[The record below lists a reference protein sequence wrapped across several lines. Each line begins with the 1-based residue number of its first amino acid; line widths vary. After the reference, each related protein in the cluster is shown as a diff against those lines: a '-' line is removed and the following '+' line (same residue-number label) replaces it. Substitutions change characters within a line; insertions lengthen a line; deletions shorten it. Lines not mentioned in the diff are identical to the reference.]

1 MTKLVI
7 LSQTERCRFDSPPMF
22 NANERVQHF
31 SLNNHDLQ
39 IVQELRTATNKVGF
53 VLQLGY
59 FRSNGKFFTAERFR
73 RQDIEYVVKT
83 LGVNPNKINL
93 FTYQRK
99 SQVIIESIFYL

>member
-7 LSQTERCRFDSPPMF
+7 LSQTERRRFDSPPIF

-59 FRSNGKFFTAERFR
+59 FRSNGKFFTE
-73 RQDIEYVVKT
+73 
-83 LGVNPNKINL
+83 
-93 FTYQRK
+93 
-99 SQVIIESIFYL
+99 